1 MFRRANESLLFSV
14 VHRVGAVSEV
24 GATSE
29 TNLDE
34 NQFALVG
41 HDQID
46 FAGADAVI
54 AFDRS
59 QAATREVCFS
69 CALGAATPLGRRRLR
84 APR

>member
-1 MFRRANESLLFSV
+1 MFCCADQSLLLSV
-14 VHRVGAVSEV
+14 IHRVGAVSEI
-24 GATSE
+24 GAASE

-34 NQFALVG
+34 NQLVGVG

-46 FAGADAVI
+46 FAGANAVI

-59 QAATREVCFS
+59 HAATRQVRFRS
-69 CALGAATPLGRRRLR
+69 ALGEATSFGRGELR